1 MKLDYTRYYRTWHPD
16 TPEHV
21 AGMVAFNRRI
31 LAPHLPAERGA
42 AVADVGCGGGFAL
55 LALRELGYTAVTG
68 VDADE
73 GQVAACRRRGLAVE
87 WSGDTVAWLRARAA
101 ALRAIVLLDVLEHV
115 PVGEQLEFVGALA
128 GALGPGGSLICTVPN
143 ANAALAARWRYNDW
157 THRCSFTE
165 HSLDFLLFNGGF
177 GEIRVEAVEFLERPR
192 NAWWPLARGARHWW
206 AFRFF
211 RMWRRLEMMAELGP
225 QQGRG
230 VPLSL
235 NLLGVARKA

>member
-1 MKLDYTRYYRTWHPD
+1 MRIDYTHYYRTWHPD

-31 LAPHLPAERGA
+31 LAPHLPAERWA
-42 AVADVGCGGGFAL
+42 AMADVGCGGGFAL
-55 LALRELGYTAVTG
+55 LALRDLGYTAVTG

-73 GQVAACRRRGLAVE
+73 GQVASCRRRGLPVE
-87 WSGDTVAWLRARAA
+87 WSEDTVAWLRARAG
-101 ALRAIVLLDVLEHV
+101 ALQAIVLQDVLEHV

-128 GALGPGGSLICTVPN
+128 GALVPGGSLICTVPN
-143 ANAALAARWRYNDW
+143 ANAALAVRWRYIDW

-165 HSLDFLLFNGGF
+165 HSLDLVLHSGGF
-177 GEIRVEAVEFLERPR
+177 REIRIGEVEFHVRPT
-192 NAWWPLARGARHWW
+192 NWWLPFTSGARHWW